1 MEKRWTLAPTVN
13 QNKVSKLSESLNE
26 LHPVLTELLVQR
38 GIDDFEKAKEFFRP
52 NLKSLHNP
60 FLMKDMDLAVERI
73 QKAIKNEE
81 KILIYGDYDVDGTT
95 SVALVYGFLIAFYPN
110 LAFYIPDRYS
120 EGYGIS
126 IQGIDYAADNDFS
139 LIIALDCGIK
149 AVEKIDYATSKGVD
163 FIICDHHTP
172 GEKIPKAIA
181 VLDPKQKDCK
191 YPFKELSG
199 CGVGFK
205 LMQAFAEKEKIPFE
219 KLVAQIDLL
228 AVSICADIVPI
239 VGENRIFTHFGIKK
253 LNENPQKGLKAMLEV
268 AQNKK
273 KNYTVTDV
281 VFTIAPRINAAG
293 RIKSGEKAVE
303 ALLSGNAEE
312 ALENSSEI
320 NLQNTDRKELDKAI
334 TEEALLMIDGD
345 EVLMNQKTTVL
356 FQAHWHKGV
365 IGIVAS
371 RCIEKYYRPTIIL
384 TESNGKAAGSARSVK
399 GFSVYDA
406 LEQCSEVLE
415 QFGGHKYA
423 AGMTLPL
430 ENVTSFQ
437 QKFEEVVASTIPEE
451 LLVPE
456 IEIDNELKLSDID
469 GKFYRIL
476 EQFAPF
482 GPENMKP
489 VFLSKNVRVK
499 GAPRIVGTNHLKVAF
514 FNEEN
519 PNVVFDAIGFNLGEK
534 LELLRNDNP
543 IDIVFTIEENEWNG
557 NVTLQ
562 LNLKDLKKS
571 EKY

>member
-1 MEKRWTLAPTVN
+1 MEKRWTLAPTIN

-26 LHPVLTELLVQR
+26 LHPILTELLVQR

-73 QKAIKNEE
+73 QEAIKNEE

-95 SVALVYGFLIAFYPN
+95 SVALVYGFLIEFYPN

-172 GEKIPKAIA
+172 GENIPKAIA

-273 KNYTVTDV
+273 KNYTVTDI

-430 ENVTSFQ
+430 ENVASFQ

-451 LLVPE
+451 LLIPE

-489 VFLSKNVRVK
+489 VFLSKNVLVK
-499 GAPRIVGTNHLKVAF
+499 GAPRIVGNNHLKVAF

-534 LELLRNDNP
+534 MELLRNDNP
-543 IDIVFTIEENEWNG
+543 IDIVFTVEENEWNG